1 MVPLSRS
8 LVGLAAA
15 AALGAALP
23 SHAADPDDA
32 DALSLTAAPT
42 EAPPLTPSGA
52 TNRLFVEGALG
63 VGTPRDGSGNHALR
77 RASVDFVHAGSFAP
91 GWRAVFSD
99 RIDYVR
105 PRDPLDVQSD
115 GTVNSLREAY
125 VSWQTAD
132 GANAVDLG
140 RMNLRYGPAYGYNP
154 TDFFREGTL
163 RVVTTTNPISLR
175 ENRLGTAVL
184 RGQRLWNG
192 GSLALAFSPK
202 LASAPSDSGASL
214 DLGSTNHVDRG
225 LAVLGTQWTDRI
237 SSQLLVY
244 KESAS
249 RAQVGASVTAAAGD
263 AVVLF
268 AEGSRGREPGL
279 FARATH
285 TPDEPMTRNRL
296 SAGGTWSATAK
307 LSITGEYEYNGF
319 ALDRD
324 AWKNVA
330 ATQPVLLGA
339 YLLEA
344 QRRQDL
350 ASRKAFLVYATQ
362 KDLLTKNLDLTLLL
376 RQDAGDHSRLG
387 WIELRRHFDKVD
399 VALQYQQQSGQVG
412 SEYWLYPDR
421 RALQL
426 LASYF
431 F

>member
-1 MVPLSRS
+1 MVPFRCP
-8 LVGLAAA
+8 LVALAAA
-15 AALGAALP
+15 AILGTALP
-23 SHAADPDDA
+23 ARAADPDDA
-32 DALSLTAAPT
+32 DALSLTAAPA
-42 EAPPLTPSGA
+42 EAPPLTPGGA
-52 TNRLFVEGALG
+52 TNRLYVEGAAGLG
-63 VGTPRDGSGNHALR
+63 TLRDGGAGHGLY
-77 RASVDFVHAGSFAP
+77 RASLDFVHSGSFAP

-99 RIDYVR
+99 RIDAVR
-105 PRDPLDVQSD
+105 PRDPQNVGSS

-125 VSWQTAD
+125 VSWQTEG

-140 RMNLRYGPAYGYNP
+140 RMNLRYGPGYGYNP

-192 GSLALAFSPK
+192 GSLAIAFSPK
-202 LASAPSDSGASL
+202 LASAPSDAGASL

-237 SSQLLVY
+237 SSQFLVY
-244 KESAS
+244 KESAA
-249 RAQVGASVTAAAGD
+249 RAQVGASLTAAAGD

-268 AEGSRGREPGL
+268 AEGSRGTEPDL
-279 FARATH
+279 FARATR
-285 TPDEPMTRNRL
+285 TPQEPASRNRL
-296 SAGGTWSATAK
+296 TAGGTWSATAK
-307 LSITGEYEYNGF
+307 LAITAEYEYNGF

-324 AWKNVA
+324 AWNRVA

-344 QRRQDL
+344 QRRQEL
-350 ASRKAFLVYATQ
+350 ASRKAYLVYATQ
-362 KDLLTKNLDLTLLL
+362 KDLLTKNLDLTVLL
-376 RQDAGDHSRLG
+376 RQDAGDRSRLA

-399 VALQYQQQSGQVG
+399 VALQYQQQTGRVAT
-412 SEYWLYPDR
+412 EYWLFPDR